1 MAAHLWKR
9 IMQPFVAHC
18 SLLIARCSLQSGA
31 QERTERETQTDQA
44 VIQFVSRVFLK
55 EKQNKQ
61 TNAKRIIK
69 EKRKKK
75 DNHIKVKEETKG
87 KLVVH
92 SNRDEWTCLSMKPKR
107 LVSHL
112 YAKGPTKYLKKE
124 IRNKKKTKEKKRRL
138 RPTEL
143 HVSDSHPKAAIR
155 RQLQILNFL
164 TCKKSTN

>member
-75 DNHIKVKEETKG
+75 
-87 KLVVH
+87 
-92 SNRDEWTCLSMKPKR
+92 RQ
-107 LVSHL
+107 SH
-112 YAKGPTKYLKKE
+112 KS
-124 IRNKKKTKEKKRRL
+124 KRRNQRGIGCAQQQRRMDLSLDEAKTLSQSPL
-138 RPTEL
+138 RER
-143 HVSDSHPKAAIR
+143 AN
-155 RQLQILNFL
+155 NF
-164 TCKKSTN
+164 

>member
-75 DNHIKVKEETKG
+75 RQSHKSKRRNQRGIGCAQQQRRMD
-87 KLVVH
+87 L
-92 SNRDEWTCLSMKPKR
+92 SLDEAKTLSQSPLRERANKIF
-107 LVSHL
+107 
-112 YAKGPTKYLKKE
+112 KK
-124 IRNKKKTKEKKRRL
+124 RNKK
-138 RPTEL
+138 
-143 HVSDSHPKAAIR
+143 
-155 RQLQILNFL
+155 
-164 TCKKSTN
+164 